1 MLRANWWSRA
11 AGAAGLALLA
21 SCGGGG
27 GGGGGSTMPTEPT
40 PSAKTVT
47 VQITDFAFSPKD
59 VQINVGDTV
68 QWVLGSS
75 TYTHTVTADTGGFD
89 SGMVFTR
96 TGATFS
102 RTFNVDSVTVA
113 YHCQTHWHTNGMQG
127 TVQVGQHAPPPPPGY

>member
-1 MLRANWWSRA
+1 MSQAHWWYRAVA
-11 AGAAGLALLA
+11 AAGLALMA

-27 GGGGGSTMPTEPT
+27 GNGGSSMPTEPQ

-47 VQITDFAFSPKD
+47 VQIVDFAFSPRD

-68 QWVLGSS
+68 QWVLASS
-75 TYTHTVTADTGGFD
+75 TYTHTVTADDGSFS
-89 SGMVFTR
+89 SGMTFNR

-102 RTFNVDSVTVA
+102 KTFNTDGVTVA

-127 TVQVGQHAPPPPPGY
+127 AVQVGKASPPPPPGY